1 MRYNIHGFS
10 QPRAVELGLTNDDL
24 LVLRWFVDFCNSG
37 KMQKIEESGETF
49 YWVRYQAV
57 LDDLPILRI
66 GKDRLFRKHFKTLCD
81 VNVLKHKHVSVGG
94 RFSYYSLGENYET
107 LVYDQDSTHA
117 VNLPYD
123 TVKTPDDTVRKA
135 DDATKLPDD
144 MAKVPE
150 PYGKTTATHAVEL
163 PQPYG
168 ETTAT
173 KINLLDQS
181 IINNSI
187 IDSDTIPP
195 LPPAGENEIPAI
207 NLQEKRFE
215 QFWAV
220 YPRKVG
226 KGAARKAWMKLK
238 PTAELFNKIMSA
250 VEAAK
255 KSKQWQKEN
264 GQYVPSPS
272 TWLNQSRW
280 EDDLGSLDSSRPT
293 YNSDGWHMANEEDT
307 HKLSAGFKMASEDD
321 DWGAGK

>member
-81 VNVLKHKHVSVGG
+81 VNVLKHKHINIGG
-94 RFSYYSLGENYET
+94 RFSYYGFGGNYKT
-107 LVYDQDSTHA
+107 LVYDQDSTHT

-123 TVKTPDDTVRKA
+123 MVKLPHDTVRMT
-135 DDATKLPDD
+135 DDVVNLPDD
-144 MAKVPE
+144 MTNPPE
-150 PYGKTTATHAVEL
+150 PYGKTASTHAAKS
-163 PQPYG
+163 PQPCG

-220 YPRKVG
+220 YPRNVG
-226 KGAARKAWMKLK
+226 KGAAHKAWMKIK
-238 PTAELFNKIMSA
+238 PTTELFNKIMSS
-250 VEAAK
+250 VENAK
-255 KSKQWQKEN
+255 KSKQWQKDN
-264 GQYVPSPS
+264 GQYVPNPA
-272 TWLNQSRW
+272 TWLNQGRW
-280 EDDLGSLDSSRPT
+280 DDEFDILNDSKQTRNYYS
-293 YNSDGWHMANEEDT
+293 SGWHMATGDEEW
-307 HKLSAGFKMASEDD
+307 GSE
-321 DWGAGK
+321 K